1 MMHHIVLSAFD
12 KQVKDA
18 KKAFKDYRE
27 KNEEKVMIQSEEQKE
42 YNRRKQEFEFK
53 SLLNRSPF

>member
-1 MMHHIVLSAFD
+1 MTHTEFD
-12 KQVKDA
+12 KQVSQA

-27 KNEEKVMIQSEEQKE
+27 KNQEKVMIQSEEQKE